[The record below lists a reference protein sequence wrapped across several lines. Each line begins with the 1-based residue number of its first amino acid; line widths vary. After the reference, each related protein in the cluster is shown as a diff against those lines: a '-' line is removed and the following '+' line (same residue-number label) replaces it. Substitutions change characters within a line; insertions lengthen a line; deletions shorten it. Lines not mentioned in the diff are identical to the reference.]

1 VENEMEMQAPRYER
15 PKISL
20 VADNVQPYG
29 VDIYIGG
36 MEGASDIELLRASNI
51 TTVVN
56 CAVNLDF
63 NYVTAPLS
71 PPEQAVGY
79 GFSDIRYYKLGLI
92 DGAGNPETM
101 VLAGY
106 YLLKG
111 ALEQRLPEKPTY
123 PYRDK
128 GNVLVNCRGGRSRS
142 VTLVALFLSIAEPQR
157 FPSFDAALQHVREK
171 RELRPDEWFE
181 TPKPMLLDAARRAS
195 AWIGMIEAE
204 REGTAAAAQ

>member
-1 VENEMEMQAPRYER
+1 MEAEMEKQAPHYDR
-15 PKISL
+15 PTLSL

-29 VDIYIGG
+29 IDFYIGG
-36 MEGASDIELLRASNI
+36 MEGASDIDLLRANNI

-63 NYVTAPLS
+63 NFVTQPLS
-71 PPEQAVGY
+71 PAEQAISY
-79 GFSDIRYYKLGLI
+79 GFGDIRYYKLGLI
-92 DGAGNPETM
+92 DGPGNPETM

-204 REGTAAAAQ
+204 REGAAAAAQ

>member
-1 VENEMEMQAPRYER
+1 MEAEMEKQAPHYGR
-15 PKISL
+15 PKLSL

-29 VDIYIGG
+29 VDFYIGG
-36 MEGASDIELLRASNI
+36 MEGASDIDLLRANNI

-63 NYVTAPLS
+63 NFVTQPLS
-71 PPEQAVGY
+71 PAEQTVSY
-79 GFSDIRYYKLGLI
+79 GFGDIRYYKLGLI
-92 DGAGNPETM
+92 DGPGNPETM

-204 REGTAAAAQ
+204 REGAAAAAQ